1 MKLNG
6 RDVTQRRLLLVGTT
20 TIASLGVGMMTA
32 GQAQADTPTQFGVLN
47 RCNGGRH
54 GSTDATAK
62 RRPNKSKSGRIDC
75 RNGQGRR

>member
-20 TIASLGVGMMTA
+20 TIASLGVGMMTV
-32 GQAQADTPTQFGVLN
+32 GQAQADTPTSLAS
-47 RCNGGRH
+47 
-54 GSTDATAK
+54 STAATAVVTDPQDATAK